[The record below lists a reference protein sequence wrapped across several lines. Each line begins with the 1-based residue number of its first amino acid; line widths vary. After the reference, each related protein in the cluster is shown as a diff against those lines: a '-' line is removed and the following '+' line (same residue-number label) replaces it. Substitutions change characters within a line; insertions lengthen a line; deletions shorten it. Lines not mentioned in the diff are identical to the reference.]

1 MVINLD
7 LRAIKTF
14 ITIVRLEGFQ
24 HAANELNYAQST
36 VTMQI
41 QKLERDLGV
50 KLFERG
56 RRFRL
61 TEAGRIFNEQASY
74 IVRDVDHLQNTM
86 NNILDGESGSVLLG
100 VIEPT
105 ASFRLPSILASFMAN
120 HPKIQISI
128 HIGNTHTLK
137 ELILKGEIDFAIS
150 SVPETSSG
158 FCFNPL
164 FSEQLVLLVPST
176 SPLALKQEIFIEDL
190 KRERF
195 LVTSRECVFR
205 KKLVTLLQKIG
216 TSYSTLEISS
226 LAALKYYVQ
235 ANHGI
240 ALVPALTVT
249 PAPAGTV
256 ARVVQDLDLD
266 LTVGFLRSSE
276 RITFGPAEEKLALFL
291 QERLC

>member
-1 MVINLD
+1 MD

-14 ITIVRLEGFQ
+14 VTIVRLEGFQ
-24 HAANELNYAQST
+24 HAADELKYAQST

-61 TEAGRIFNEQASY
+61 TEAGRIFSKQASY

-86 NNILDGESGSVLLG
+86 NDIAYGESGSILLG
-100 VIEPT
+100 VMEPT
-105 ASFRLPSILASFMAN
+105 ASFRLPNILTSFMTT
-120 HPKIQISI
+120 HPKIQLSI
-128 HIGNTHTLK
+128 QIGNTNALK
-137 ELILKGEIDFAIS
+137 ELILKDEIDFAIS
-150 SVPETSSG
+150 SVPESSAG

-164 FSEQLVLLVPST
+164 FAEQLVLLVPAT
-176 SPLALKQEIFIEDL
+176 NPLAIKPKIFAQDL
-190 KRERF
+190 KGERF
-195 LVTSRECVFR
+195 LVTSSECVFR
-205 KKLVTLLQKIG
+205 KKLVTLLEKIG
-216 TSYSTLEISS
+216 TYYSTLEISG

-240 ALVPALTVT
+240 ALVPAVTVT

-266 LTVGFLRSSE
+266 LGVGFLRSSE
-276 RITFGPAEEKLALFL
+276 RITCGAAEENLTLFL
-291 QERLC
+291 QEKLRQK